1 MYCIGHMM
9 PRSPSQTWQI
19 SDIKVL
25 LRIDGYNSRLCAS
38 SPSVV
43 THTPGLTGS
52 WAPPCSMHLACKQF
66 VAPNPLPK
74 YVCVCVAWPYTIILG
89 HTPPM
94 ITPPPSWTAR
104 PSSRLRQRTFFFSPG
119 LVTTWLFPQLP
130 TPICDYSLAWYAIL
144 LAAQPLGL
152 EYLLY

>member
-74 YVCVCVAWPYTIILG
+74 YVCVCRMAIHNNPRS
-89 HTPPM
+89 HTTHDNAPSIMDSQTFIPSPP
-94 ITPPPSWTAR
+94 THV
-104 PSSRLRQRTFFFSPG
+104 FFFPRSS
-119 LVTTWLFPQLP
+119 
-130 TPICDYSLAWYAIL
+130 DNLAFSAITNAHL
-144 LAAQPLGL
+144 
-152 EYLLY
+152 